1 MRQGHSTVQSE
12 KLLFK
17 ALEHGI
23 LAEVLFGKLTG
34 QTAAL
39 GPQLGAFNQLP
50 QGIRKGSGIA
60 GWHTAPGVTGQQGQF
75 TALR

>member
-12 KLLFK
+12 KLLLK

-23 LAEVLFGKLTG
+23 LAEVLLRQLSG
-34 QTAAL
+34 QTPAL
-39 GPQLGAFNQLP
+39 GAQLSTFNQLLKR
-50 QGIRKGSGIA
+50 IRKGCSIA
-60 GWHTAPGVTGQQGQF
+60 GWHTAPGLAGQQGQF